1 MDYKDIAIRAA
12 KTFAQ
17 AFGGVFIPALVI
29 YLQNGY
35 PFEVEAAWLALAP
48 TISAALAAAIA
59 AVWNY
64 ILQYLEV
71 SAKEA

>member
-12 KTFAQ
+12 KTFVQ

-29 YLQNGY
+29 YLQDGF

-48 TISAALAAAIA
+48 TLTAALAAAIA

-64 ILQYLEV
+64 LLQYLEV
-71 SAKEA
+71 RSA